1 MVQLLDQ
8 LQGTLAGRYE
18 VEREIGR
25 GGMATVFLARD
36 VRHDRRVALKVLDP
50 ELGAVLGAERF
61 LAEIKV
67 TAKLQHPNL
76 LPLFDS
82 GEAGGLLFYVMPF
95 VEGESLRSRLDRE
108 KQLPV
113 DDAIRL
119 AVAIGGA
126 LDYAHRRGV
135 IHRDLKPENILLHDG
150 QPLVADFGIA
160 LALSNAG
167 GQRITQTGLS
177 LGTPQ
182 YMSPEQATGDRV
194 LDARTD
200 IYSLGAVVYEML
212 TSEPPHTGATAQAV
226 IARVLTERPRDLRTV
241 RPSVPAH
248 VSAAIMTALEKLPA
262 DRPASSQDLIARLEG
277 RATPRPGVTREA
289 SVAPTDRV
297 RRLQR
302 SLMVTGFVA
311 IAAVIAAV
319 ALAAHVRRADRPGP
333 TIHFPLML
341 GTGER
346 FADGV
351 GNPFAISPNGQVIAY
366 TASKPG
372 EPAMLYVRRLSDLNA
387 RALAGTEGAFQPAF
401 SADGQWIAFAAD
413 AYVKKVPVAGGT
425 PLRLGS
431 IPVTNVRG
439 ITWAGND
446 AIVVGRNNGV
456 LLTVPAGGGDTTRL
470 PGKPIGGDVADERW
484 PIVLADGRTVVFVAY
499 RGGFARSQIWTR
511 SVDRDDRAPLDVQGS
526 APLGMIDGDLLYVS
540 PTSAVMGV
548 PFDRAGRRLKGT
560 PVPVLDQVVTDPT
573 SGYARATLSASGS
586 LLYQSA
592 SLGSTLVLADDRG
605 TTRPLLPENR
615 AFSHPR
621 FSPDGSRIAVTI
633 AQGGASDVWVLDRG
647 SNTFTRLTAGG
658 GLISNDRPEWTHDG
672 TRILFRS
679 TRDIT
684 GLWWLAADRSDSA
697 ERLIGPRDEQIN
709 EGVASADGQW
719 ILYRTNNPRM
729 QQDLWYRRLRGD
741 TSRKSFITSQAFET
755 APRFSLNGKW
765 VAYSSDESGVRE
777 VYVTPFPGPGA
788 RVQVSLGGGDEP
800 VWSPDGRR
808 LFYAHNQAI
817 VVVNVKESP
826 SFSVANRT
834 QLFEGEFLFTYTHA
848 NYDVA
853 PNGKEFVLVKGAG
866 DAQAFVIHDWRAQL
880 RARAFTQK

>member
-8 LQGTLAGRYE
+8 LQGALAGRYE

-61 LAEIKV
+61 LAEIRV
-67 TAKLQHPNL
+67 TANLQHPNL

-82 GEAGGLLFYVMPF
+82 GEASGLLFYVMPF

-126 LDYAHRRGV
+126 LDYAHRHGV

-182 YMSPEQATGDRV
+182 YMSPEQAAGDRA

-200 IYSLGAVVYEML
+200 IYSLGAVAYEML

-277 RATPRPGVTREA
+277 RAIPRA
-289 SVAPTDRV
+289 SVALEAPVMPTDRV

-302 SLMVTGFVA
+302 SLTATSFVA

-319 ALAAHVRRADRPGP
+319 ALAAYAHRAERPGP

-341 GTGER
+341 GAGER

-351 GNPFAISPNGQVIAY
+351 GSPFAISPDGQVIAY

-372 EPAMLYVRRLSDLNA
+372 GPAMLYLRRLSDLNG

-401 SADGQWIAFAAD
+401 SADGQWVAFAAD

-425 PLRLGS
+425 PMRLGS

-439 ITWAGND
+439 IAWAGND
-446 AIVVGRNNGV
+446 AIIVGRNNGV
-456 LLTVPAGGGDTTRL
+456 LLMIPAGGGDTTRL
-470 PGKPIGGDVADERW
+470 PGNPIGGDVSDERW

-499 RGGFARSQIWTR
+499 RGGFARSQIWAR
-511 SVDRDDRAPLDVQGS
+511 SVDRDDRAPLALQGS
-526 APLGMIDGDLLYVS
+526 APLGMIDGELLYVS
-540 PTSAVMGV
+540 PTSAVMAV
-548 PFDRAGRRLKGT
+548 PFDRAERRMKGT
-560 PVPVLDQVVTDPT
+560 PTPVLDQVAIDPT
-573 SGYARATLSASGS
+573 SGAGRAVLSAIGS
-586 LLYQSA
+586 LVYQSA
-592 SLGSTLVLADDRG
+592 PLGSTLVLADDHG
-605 TTRPLLPENR
+605 TTRPLLAENR
-615 AFSHPR
+615 PFSHPR
-621 FSPDGSRIAVTI
+621 FSPDGSRIAVEI
-633 AQGGASDVWVLDRG
+633 AQGGGSDVWVLDRE

-658 GLISNDRPEWTHDG
+658 GSANDRPEWTHDG

-679 TRDIT
+679 TRDVA

-697 ERLIGPRDEQIN
+697 ERLILPKGEQVS

-719 ILYRTNNPRM
+719 ILYRTNNPRL

-741 TSRKSFITSQAFET
+741 TSRKAFITSQAFET
-755 APRFSLNGKW
+755 APRFSPNGKW

-808 LFYAHNQAI
+808 LFYVHNQAI
-817 VVVNVKESP
+817 VAVNVKESP
-826 SFSVANRT
+826 TFSVANRT
-834 QLFEGEFLFTYTHA
+834 QLFEGEFLFTYVHA
-848 NYDVA
+848 NYDVS

-880 RARAFTQK
+880 RARASTQK